1 MSNVPMTRPEDMLA
15 EHEST
20 ELPLATLVELQ
31 DGRILSASSTHF
43 SVSEDGG
50 VTWSEPFQRR
60 DPNGD
65 IVGGGCMVRLSGNA
79 VGITRVI
86 QPEGA
91 MYRWQSVQES
101 RLMFWRSDDGG
112 ETWERPVRITPE
124 GAGAIPLHDTMFR
137 TSSGRIVIPVYISQG
152 QNDNQGFSS
161 ALGDYGGSGKL
172 LNGQWVATSA
182 HYFDPGAS
190 CSFAYYS
197 DDEGRTWQRNKNGN
211 LFVQLDWNATL
222 SYTNEP
228 SATEVEPGKLLMIL
242 RTGLGRLYQA
252 WSQDNGT
259 TWGRPQPTSLA
270 SSTAP
275 AQIRKLPNGHLLA
288 VWNQQSEEDVKRGYF
303 RTRLSSAI
311 SRNGGSVWE
320 FFQNVE
326 SIQEKTRVEPGP
338 IRRGGPAEYHHGP
351 GKPAPER
358 EAEHVTPAT
367 ELGTWT
373 YPGVLVTQDRV
384 LISYR
389 CARFDEHPVRAQLV
403 NRHFEK
409 LKVLPLT
416 WLYGGKEPADN
427 PMLP

>member
-137 TSSGRIVIPVYISQG
+137 TSSGSHCNP
-152 QNDNQGFSS
+152 
-161 ALGDYGGSGKL
+161 
-172 LNGQWVATSA
+172 
-182 HYFDPGAS
+182 
-190 CSFAYYS
+190 
-197 DDEGRTWQRNKNGN
+197 
-211 LFVQLDWNATL
+211 
-222 SYTNEP
+222 
-228 SATEVEPGKLLMIL
+228 
-242 RTGLGRLYQA
+242 RLH
-252 WSQDNGT
+252 
-259 TWGRPQPTSLA
+259 
-270 SSTAP
+270 
-275 AQIRKLPNGHLLA
+275 LP
-288 VWNQQSEEDVKRGYF
+288 R
-303 RTRLSSAI
+303 
-311 SRNGGSVWE
+311 
-320 FFQNVE
+320 
-326 SIQEKTRVEPGP
+326 
-338 IRRGGPAEYHHGP
+338 
-351 GKPAPER
+351 PER
-358 EAEHVTPAT
+358 Q
-367 ELGTWT
+367 
-373 YPGVLVTQDRV
+373 PG
-384 LISYR
+384 
-389 CARFDEHPVRAQLV
+389 F
-403 NRHFEK
+403 
-409 LKVLPLT
+409 
-416 WLYGGKEPADN
+416 
-427 PMLP
+427 